1 MVDKDFVYS
10 YIPFNPGRHL
20 SKKKNKKKNPY
31 DLVKL
36 LVLRIFEGKIEMCPI
51 LLIIC
56 GSIDRMI

>member
-1 MVDKDFVYS
+1 MFILIFHSILAV
-10 YIPFNPGRHL
+10 ICQ
-20 SKKKNKKKNPY
+20 KKNTKKKNPY